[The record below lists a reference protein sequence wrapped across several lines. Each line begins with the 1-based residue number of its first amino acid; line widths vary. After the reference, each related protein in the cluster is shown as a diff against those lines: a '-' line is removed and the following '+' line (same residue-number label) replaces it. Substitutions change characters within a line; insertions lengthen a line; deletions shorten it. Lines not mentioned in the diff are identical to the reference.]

1 MDTINK
7 MIIVKS
13 SKLLPSDIAMKLYE
27 SKPDIF
33 VKETCYG
40 VLVTGEREVV
50 ESLILDIRKLDPY
63 GIFIKER
70 GFSPGE
76 PFRCRSYRHGGS
88 KPGFHNLQNDDAMLT
103 YIASGL
109 RALDKGEI
117 PVEIHRKKKLD
128 IDKFM
133 EIIKGSEVSK

>member
-1 MDTINK
+1 
-7 MIIVKS
+7 
-13 SKLLPSDIAMKLYE
+13 
-27 SKPDIF
+27 
-33 VKETCYG
+33 
-40 VLVTGEREVV
+40 LVTGEREVV
-50 ESLILDIRKLDPY
+50 ENLILDIRKLDPY

-109 RALDKGEI
+109 KALDRGEI
-117 PVEIHRKKKLD
+117 PVETNRKKKLD
-128 IDKFM
+128 IDTFI
-133 EIIKGSEVSK
+133 EIIKGSEEAK